1 MTQLSRRQWLRTA
14 GLAGAFSLMGGGQML
29 SAMPARTPGRPRPG
43 SEIELIRLSSNEN
56 PYGPSEAVR
65 KAMTEAFDHACRYPY
80 GYSEELFRMIAEK
93 EGVTTDH
100 LVITAGSTEGLK
112 IAGLLY
118 GMEGGEIVAAEPT
131 FKALMS
137 FAERFGAYV
146 NWVPVDE
153 QLKHDLEAMD
163 RRITTNTSLVYVCNP
178 NNPTGTI
185 LAGDKLRDF
194 CASVSKRTMTFV
206 DEAYIDFITDPHYPS
221 MVELVKEGHNV
232 IVAKTFSKVYGLA
245 GLRIGYLIARP
256 DIARRLQERLV
267 AFTNVPAIAAAKAAL
282 QDQEFYQFSLE
293 KTQAAKEMIYAT
305 LDELELPYMPSHTN
319 FVFFES
325 GRDIRG
331 LNEAMREQGVLIGR
345 PFPPLTKYCRISTGT
360 LEETRSFCEGLKK
373 VYG

>member
-29 SAMPARTPGRPRPG
+29 QAMPARTPGRPRPG
-43 SEIELIRLSSNEN
+43 SEIEMIRLSSNEN

-80 GYSEELFRMIAEK
+80 GYSEGLFRMIAEK

-100 LVITAGSTEGLK
+100 LVVTAGSTEGLK

-118 GMEGGEIVAAEPT
+118 GMEQGEIVAAEPT

-153 QLKHDLEAMD
+153 QLNHDLEAMD

-185 LAGDKLRDF
+185 LPGGKLRDF

-206 DEAYIDFITDPHYPS
+206 DEAYIDFITDPDYPS
-221 MVELVKEGHNV
+221 MVELVREGHNV

-267 AFTNVPAIAAAKAAL
+267 AFTNVLAIAAAKAAL
-282 QDQEFYQFSLE
+282 QDQEFYRFSLE
-293 KTQAAKEMIYAT
+293 KTKAAKEMIYAT

-373 VYG
+373 VYS

>member
-1 MTQLSRRQWLRTA
+1 MTQFSRRQWLRTA
-14 GLAGAFSLMGGGQML
+14 GLAGAFSLMGGGQL
-29 SAMPARTPGRPRPG
+29 LQAGPVRTPSRPKPG
-43 SEIELIRLSSNEN
+43 SEVELIRLSSNEN
-56 PYGPSEAVR
+56 PYGPSQAVR
-65 KAMTEAFDHACRYPY
+65 KAMTEAFDQACRYPY
-80 GYSEELFRMIAEK
+80 GYSDELFQMIAEK

-118 GMEGGEIVAAEPT
+118 GMEGGEIISAEPT

-137 FAERFGAYV
+137 FAERFGAYI
-146 NWVPVDE
+146 NWTPVDE
-153 QLKHDLEAMD
+153 QLNHDLEEMD

-178 NNPTGTI
+178 NNPTGTV
-185 LAGDKLRDF
+185 LPANKLQDF

-206 DEAYIDFITDPHYPS
+206 DEAYIDFITDPDYPS
-221 MVELVKEGHNV
+221 MVDLVREGHNV

-267 AFTNVPAIAAAKAAL
+267 AFTNVLAIAAAKAAL
-282 QDQEFYQFSLE
+282 QDQEFYRFSLE
-293 KTQAAKEMIYAT
+293 KTKAAKEMIYAT

-373 VYG
+373 VYS